1 MRAQKIQPAA
11 VCGVLGRMTEAHR
24 QRADRMAEIAE
35 AEGVRWEPS
44 HLMPGLTLRRSNSV
58 TIQRDERNLTAAWN
72 AAGGTDQSLLGQDWQ
87 ETARAGDLCGLRA
100 TARGTGVLHG
110 SVSGCQVLYVQITD
124 HAVFFATRLRWLAET
139 AGQLSPD
146 WQSWSEI
153 LAFGAPL
160 AGRTTFTGIRRL
172 MPMEY
177 VEVRDT
183 GPGDGAPVQ
192 LKQARWPWEDYLPE
206 SAADRDEHTQAA
218 VDAMA
223 AHMRPHL
230 SGAGNPMLSGGR
242 DSRMLTALALR
253 EAAEPQLL
261 TAWSTSS
268 DAGSALEELVA
279 ARVAETL
286 GVEHRITT
294 GHYSQFGQDFTDYAD
309 AVDHQAS
316 FHFWLMPV
324 ARQLHRHPGP
334 IFDGIGGGVLLGGG
348 FADPQDAHRRTRQ
361 ELTAARVQARAR
373 YLSHAPRVLR
383 GDVASGVGERV
394 RSGAQPVAERF
405 ADHPNAHTLTS
416 YLLRT
421 VPGIAQAP
429 AKVLGAAQPT
439 VMPMVIDEVAQL
451 ALQLPHAAK
460 ADGAW
465 YPELLSSAD
474 ARLRGMPTADELTGT
489 RHHKRRI
496 ASREGARY
504 LAGLLQR
511 ESVIRLISP
520 ELAAADPADPQGVLT
535 WQRLL
540 NSQRPQH
547 LIRGLAMLALW
558 LEDYQS
564 QLSCVETERIVHA

>member
-1 MRAQKIQPAA
+1 MNAPKIQPTA

-35 AEGVRWEPS
+35 SEGIRWEPS
-44 HLMPGLTLRRSNSV
+44 HLLPGLTLRRSTSV
-58 TIQRDERNLTAAWN
+58 AIQRDERHVTAAWN
-72 AAGGTDQSLLGQDWQ
+72 AAGGIDQSLLGQDWQ
-87 ETARAGDLCGLRA
+87 QTARTGDLCGLRA
-100 TARGTGVLHG
+100 SARGTGVLHG
-110 SVSGCQVLYVQITD
+110 SVSGCQVLYVQVSD

-139 AGQLSPD
+139 AEQLTAD
-146 WQSWSEI
+146 WQSWSELI
-153 LAFGAPL
+153 AFGAPL
-160 AGRTTFTGIRRL
+160 AGRTTFTEIRRL

-177 VEVRDT
+177 VEVTDSS
-183 GPGDGAPVQ
+183 PGGESPVQ
-192 LKQARWPWEDYLPE
+192 LKQAHWPWEDYVPE
-206 SAADRDEHTQAA
+206 TSADREQSTEAA
-218 VDAMA
+218 IEAMA
-223 AHMRPHL
+223 EHMRPHL

-253 EAAEPQLL
+253 EADQPQQL

-279 ARVAETL
+279 ARVSDTL
-286 GVEHRITT
+286 GIDHRIVT
-294 GHYSQFGQDFTDYAD
+294 GHYSQFGQDFADYAD
-309 AVDHQAS
+309 AVDYQAS

-324 ARQLHRHPGP
+324 ARRLAGSPGA

-348 FADPQDAHRRTRQ
+348 FADPPDARRMSRQD
-361 ELTAARVQARAR
+361 LLAARVQARVR
-373 YLSHAPRVLR
+373 YLSDAAQVLHP
-383 GDVASGVGERV
+383 DTASSVGERV
-394 RSGAQPVAERF
+394 RTGAQPTAERY

-429 AKVLGAAQPT
+429 ARVLGTAQPT
-439 VMPMVIDEVAQL
+439 VMPMVIDEVARL
-451 ALQLPHAAK
+451 ALQLPHDAK

-465 YPELLSSAD
+465 YPELLSAAD
-474 ARLRGMPTADELTGT
+474 PRVGGMPTADELTGT

-511 ESVIRLISP
+511 ESVIGLVSP
-520 ELAAADPADPQGVLT
+520 ELAAVNPADPQGVVT

-540 NSQRPQH
+540 NSQRSQH
-547 LIRGLAMLALW
+547 LIRGLGMLALW
-558 LEDYQS
+558 LEKYGPR
-564 QLSCVETERIVHA
+564 LSSADPGEIAHA